1 MTMPI
6 TPLVPYL
13 EANEETRAAYL
24 GGLRT
29 LRSLDANPAAWHCG
43 VCGNDT
49 PGDQVLI
56 SYGVGDTPITF
67 CPTERCHGYG
77 PDLTPVAA

>member
-1 MTMPI
+1 MMMPI

-24 GGLRT
+24 VGLRT
-29 LRSLDANPAAWHCG
+29 LRGLDANPATWRCRACG
-43 VCGNDT
+43 KDT

-56 SYGVGDTPITF
+56 SYGIGDTPIPF
-67 CPTERCHGYG
+67 CATDRCAGYG
-77 PDLTPVAA
+77 PDLTAVED

>member
-67 CPTERCHGYG
+67 CPTERCHIFIGSEFE
-77 PDLTPVAA
+77 